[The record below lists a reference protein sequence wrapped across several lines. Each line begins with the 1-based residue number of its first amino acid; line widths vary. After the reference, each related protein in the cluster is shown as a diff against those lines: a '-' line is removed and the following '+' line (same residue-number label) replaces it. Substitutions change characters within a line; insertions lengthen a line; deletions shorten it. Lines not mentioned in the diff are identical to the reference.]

1 MLKKTMTYE
10 DYNGETVTEDFYFSI
25 SKAELIE
32 LEIES
37 GEGGYSGLL
46 KKIIAAEDNV
56 AMLATFKDII
66 ARSVGR
72 RSDDGKRFVKSDEI
86 TRDFQQSPAYDQ
98 LLLSFYTDENAAVE
112 FVTGIVPGD
121 MAEAVKK
128 GALKGLEETPEP
140 AKDDGSEPAPAEKAP
155 KYLNDL
161 TPEQIE
167 AMPYDQFKEFQG
179 RTQAGRMDAL
189 QVQAAYRRSMA
200 GK

>member
-10 DYNGETVTEDFYFSI
+10 DYNGQTVTEDFYFSI

-32 LEIES
+32 LEIKS

-46 KKIIAAEDNV
+46 KKIIASQDNV
-56 AMLATFKDII
+56 AMLGTFKDII
-66 ARSVGR
+66 AMSVGR
-72 RSDDGKRFVKSDEI
+72 RSDDGKRFIKSDEI
-86 TRDFQQSPAYDQ
+86 MMDFQQSPAYDQ

-128 GALKGLEETPEP
+128 GALKAELPATATDAGAEEKV
-140 AKDDGSEPAPAEKAP
+140 AR
-155 KYLNDL
+155 YLNDL
-161 TPEQIE
+161 TPEQID

>member
-10 DYNGETVTEDFYFSI
+10 DYNGQTVTEDFYFSI

-32 LEIES
+32 LEIKS

-46 KKIIAAEDNV
+46 KQIIASQDNM
-56 AMLATFKDII
+56 AMLDTFKEII
-66 ARSVGR
+66 RMSVGR

-86 TRDFQQSPAYDQ
+86 TQDFQQSPAYDQ

-128 GALKGLEETPEP
+128 GALKAELPAQATDGAPEKE
-140 AKDDGSEPAPAEKAP
+140 AH
-155 KYLNDL
+155 YLNEL

-167 AMPYDQFKEFQG
+167 RLSWETFKEFQG

>member
-32 LEIES
+32 LEIKS

-46 KKIIAAEDNV
+46 KKIIASQDNV

-66 ARSVGR
+66 AMSVGR

-86 TRDFQQSPAYDQ
+86 MMDFQQSPAYDQ

-112 FVTGIVPGD
+112 FVTGIVPND

-140 AKDDGSEPAPAEKAP
+140 AKDDDLPAKEVR
-155 KYLNDL
+155 YLNEL
-161 TPEQIE
+161 TPEEIE
-167 AMPYDQFKEFQG
+167 ALPWGTFKEFQA
-179 RTQAGRMDAL
+179 RTQAGRMNAA
-189 QVQAAYRRSMA
+189 QVTASYKRQLA